1 MYDQFFKGKYYYVKL
16 NNKKITNTI
25 NNSYTLFINTHFQSC
40 IKNVKRLINTIPI
53 EISYHFHLS
62 SPTLTL
68 FRNIR
73 IQRSGIE
80 FTRELVKRHV
90 LEPTTFYVASRTK
103 KERDIENETREERRT
118 LAKRWNEKDRKNRM

>member
-1 MYDQFFKGKYYYVKL
+1 M
-16 NNKKITNTI
+16 
-25 NNSYTLFINTHFQSC
+25 
-40 IKNVKRLINTIPI
+40 KRLINTIPI

-73 IQRSGIE
+73 IQRSGI
-80 FTRELVKRHV
+80 ELVKRHV

-118 LAKRWNEKDRKNRM
+118 LAKRWNEKDRKNRT